1 MKLNLKQ
8 HAIQFGGGVC
18 PGCVRPGLCIIAV
31 ASSMYS
37 QVVLA
42 QASTPAIASA
52 PVSSE
57 NTTNVSQLPE
67 VTVYGKLDQARSQIS
82 PDLGAT
88 AYSVNKAQ
96 IESLS
101 QGDNAPFNQV
111 ILRAPGVAQDSSAN
125 GD

>member
-8 HAIQFGGGVC
+8 HAVQFGGGVC
-18 PGCVRPGLCIIAV
+18 PGCIRPGLCIIAV

-42 QASTPAIASA
+42 QTNAPVIASA

-88 AYSVNKAQ
+88 AYSMTRVQ
-96 IESLS
+96 IESE
-101 QGDNAPFNQV
+101 
-111 ILRAPGVAQDSSAN
+111 AQ
-125 GD
+125 